1 MSDQSVSSTS
11 SADTT
16 PSGTLLSLLTNHL
29 DAYGL
34 TFIIGALCLVIHD
47 ALKAESLF
55 LLVGMAML
63 AWLAFA
69 FNDYCDAPY
78 DAHDSKKRSRNFFTQ
93 RGRGWYLLVGAILT
107 AGIALA
113 AFGQYGWRGIGALVV
128 SLLVLWAYSA
138 PPLRLKSRPVLDLF
152 THALF
157 VQTAPYFITLFLIGA
172 SWLALDYLM
181 LTIFFLSS
189 LAAQLEQQARDY
201 EVDSATD
208 TNFTTVFG
216 RRVSVVLLRA
226 ATITI
231 VATAALGA
239 ASGIIPP
246 ALHPFG
252 LIAAPIF
259 LHRLLRR
266 ITEPRS
272 EVLVMVSVVLAIIY
286 AGYVLVYGVV

>member
-1 MSDQSVSSTS
+1 MSDQPASSPGP
-11 SADTT
+11 AQ
-16 PSGTLLSLLTNHL
+16 SGTLLSLFTNHF

-34 TFIIGALCLVIHD
+34 TFIIAALCLVIHD
-47 ALKAESLF
+47 AFNAESLF
-55 LLVGMAML
+55 LLAGMAML

-78 DAHDSKKRSRNFFTQ
+78 DAQDSKKRSRNFFTR

-107 AGIALA
+107 AAIALA
-113 AFGQYGWRGIGALVV
+113 AFGQYGWRGIGALVI

-157 VQTAPYFITLFLIGA
+157 VQTAPYFIALFLIGA
-172 SWLALDYLM
+172 SWLPLDYLM

-226 ATITI
+226 ATVTI
-231 VATAALGA
+231 VATAVLGA
-239 ASGIIPP
+239 VSGIIPP

-252 LIAAPIF
+252 LIAAPIL

-266 ITEPRS
+266 VTEPRS
-272 EVLVMVSVVLAIIY
+272 EVLVMISVVLAIIY